1 MGCPESSGRYG
12 ANLGGVTGEAD
23 LNNGK
28 DKYGQLEEAR
38 NNLTDES
45 REAWQRSRRPFQCS
59 RIQDAVTPQCP
70 PESNLRGLS
79 SAC

>member
-28 DKYGQLEEAR
+28 DKYGQREEAR
-38 NNLTDES
+38 NNLTEDS
-45 REAWQRSRRPFQCS
+45 REAWHSSRRPMSEFAKPRC
-59 RIQDAVTPQCP
+59 RDATKPSPNQICAA
-70 PESNLRGLS
+70 R
-79 SAC
+79 